1 MSELPLHGVRTTL
14 LPEAPATITDGL
26 AAAGDDVVAVAA
38 VVAGHPTA
46 LAGWATL
53 SEHAL
58 ADGQPVAAY
67 AYARTGYH
75 RGLDA
80 IRGAGWGGQGP
91 VPWQHQPNRGFLRS
105 VHALLRAAQA
115 IGETAEVVRC
125 REFLLQLDPDDGQGV
140 RGLEL

>member
-1 MSELPLHGVRTTL
+1 MGR
-14 LPEAPATITDGL
+14 A
-26 AAAGDDVVAVAA
+26 
-38 VVAGHPTA
+38 
-46 LAGWATL
+46 
-53 SEHAL
+53 
-58 ADGQPVAAY
+58 
-67 AYARTGYH
+67 
-75 RGLDA
+75 
-80 IRGAGWGGQGP
+80 GP